1 MNEFAATSIFLPEN
15 FRENFHQYCGTRI
28 EGTHNDPEDSPFP
41 RMVDM
46 WFMALCIAVKEG
58 ITPVLDKKYKT
69 TDYKAIDGNVF
80 GSDSWRSN
88 AIMLIAISHE
98 GNIEV
103 ASDPHK
109 MMRIAN
115 AYALA
120 GLPRLISILE
130 DSKKDTALDH
140 LSDKI
145 VSMISK

>member
-1 MNEFAATSIFLPEN
+1 MNEFAGLDILLPN
-15 FRENFHQYCGTRI
+15 KFRNDFSRYCGI
-28 EGTHNDPEDSPFP
+28 HNDPEDSPFP

-58 ITPVLDKKYKT
+58 IPPVFKKYKET
-69 TDYKAIDGNVF
+69 YKCIECVVF
-80 GSDSWRSN
+80 GNDKYNWRSN

-103 ASDPHK
+103 ASDPSK
-109 MMRIAN
+109 MLRIAN

-130 DSKKDTALDH
+130 ESGRDTALDH
-140 LSDKI
+140 LSDEI
-145 VSMISK
+145 DSMISK